1 MNKWISIPIIVVL
14 VAALTVSL
22 VLYFQES
29 NNLEAAEAEIVD
41 LEGDI
46 LFLEENVSTLEEDV
60 ITLEIDLGVAEVEI
74 SILESD
80 IEDKEVE
87 ISTLQSNLAEAEVEI
102 STLQSD
108 LESKEA
114 EIAVLE
120 ADLAAA
126 EVEVLRLEGELAT
139 AQGDITRLEGE
150 LAAAQ
155 AEAASLTQALAQA
168 QEEKT
173 ALETQISEWESAYTR
188 ISNEIIKKFG
198 IGADAMEFVTPNDD
212 MVINL
217 ATSIAGTFSQD
228 WGEVWRDYRNLY
240 FWVRDNITYNY
251 DTPLPVLP
259 LTPSGTIYWLEEYW
273 RMPRETIEAG
283 VGDCEDM
290 ALLLS
295 SMILNYSNEQYKIWT
310 IGIMSE
316 NGGHMAVAIPVVGGR
331 LVILDPA
338 GLFFTS
344 NGGYIDTT
352 KSITQAINDWLQY
365 WSYQMPN
372 VYVDFVFDNQFY
384 ETFNS
389 TSEFIAWAVTQ

>member
-1 MNKWISIPIIVVL
+1 
-14 VAALTVSL
+14 
-22 VLYFQES
+22 
-29 NNLEAAEAEIVD
+29 
-41 LEGDI
+41 
-46 LFLEENVSTLEEDV
+46 
-60 ITLEIDLGVAEVEI
+60 
-74 SILESD
+74 
-80 IEDKEVE
+80 
-87 ISTLQSNLAEAEVEI
+87 VEI

-114 EIAVLE
+114 EIAALE
-120 ADLAAA
+120 TDLATA
-126 EVEVLRLEGELAT
+126 ETEVLRLEGELAT

-150 LAAAQ
+150 LAAVQ
-155 AEAASLTQALAQA
+155 AEVESLTQALAQA

-188 ISNEIIKKFG
+188 ISNEIIKKLG
-198 IGADAMEFVTPNDD
+198 IGADAMEFITPNDD
-212 MVINL
+212 MVSNL
-217 ATSIAGTFSQD
+217 ATSIAGVFSQD
-228 WGEVWRDYRNLY
+228 LNEMWRDYRDLY

-251 DTPLPVLP
+251 DTPLPILP
-259 LTPSGTIYWLEEYW
+259 LTPSGTINWAGEYW

-295 SMILNYSNEQYKIWT
+295 SMSKSYNNEQYKIWT

-316 NGGHMAVAIPVVGGR
+316 EGGHMAVAIPVVGGN

-338 GLFFTS
+338 GNYYS
-344 NGGYIDTT
+344 SSSGYIVS
-352 KSITQAINDWLQY
+352 KSISQAINEWLQH

-372 VYVDFVFDNQFY
+372 AYVDFVFDNKFY

-389 TSEFIAWAVTQ
+389 TSEFIAWAINDIS